1 MKNIA
6 FKLPNMDSWPV
17 ERVYEHCGVPETQ
30 EIIRYDGKPLGP
42 EVPPY
47 AVFPTIFHGSENLP
61 LGEISI
67 LDFGEASF
75 ATTEPRTKWHTL
87 IQLQAPEALLGEP
100 VCHSADI
107 WAFACTVFALFDNA
121 SLFRGYMPNS
131 DEVLSEIIDA
141 LGPPSKRWWEK
152 WEQRVHYFEKDGTKK
167 RENLTGS
174 YREVKPLAARIRG
187 MRSRPPAAREAEQV
201 DEEEMAE
208 LQKLLERC
216 LRYEP
221 EGKGDCRRYLE
232 HGLDSKHTR
241 KPHNSFYF
249 QKAKSKKQKSN

>member
-1 MKNIA
+1 MTHSALDIHMKNIA
-6 FKLPNMDSWPV
+6 FKLPNIDSWPV
-17 ERVYEHCGVPETQ
+17 EKVYEHCGVPETQ

-47 AVFPTIFHGSENLP
+47 AVFPTIFHGSGNLR
-61 LGEISI
+61 LSEISI

-75 ATTEPRTKWHTL
+75 ATEPRPKWHTPIL
-87 IQLQAPEALLGEP
+87 LQAPEALLGEP
-100 VCHSADI
+100 VGQSADI
-107 WAFACTVFALFDNA
+107 WAFACTVFALFNNA

-141 LGPPSKRWWEK
+141 LGPPPKRYWEK
-152 WEQRVHYFEKDGTKK
+152 WEQRVYYFEEDGTKK
-167 RENLTGS
+167 TENLTES
-174 YREVKPLAARIRG
+174 YREVKPLVARIRS

-221 EGKGDCRRYLE
+221 EERATAEEILRMDWIHCEK
-232 HGLDSKHTR
+232 
-241 KPHNSFYF
+241 
-249 QKAKSKKQKSN
+249 